1 MSWPSPNL
9 GLWFQEVIKRHEQ
22 LNDWILHDRPAKYWL
37 TGFFNPQGFLTC
49 VRQEVCRAHAKDNW
63 SLDAMETKSEV
74 LRLDK
79 HEIDRGPQEGVY
91 IFGLFLEGCSWDKN
105 KQKVKEAAPKEMF
118 KELPAVHVTGLG
130 VYGCWDGRGGVSG
143 GGGGSEGKQR

>member
-1 MSWPSPNL
+1 
-9 GLWFQEVIKRHEQ
+9 
-22 LNDWILHDRPAKYWL
+22 
-37 TGFFNPQGFLTC
+37 

-118 KELPAVHVTGLG
+118 KELPAVHVTGEAAG
-130 VYGCWDGRGGVSG
+130 HGGKKKNREMKQFKCPVYKYPIRNDINWVFDCELNCEEEVHHWIMRGCCLLCSID
-143 GGGGSEGKQR
+143 